1 MSVKIRLY
9 AVAAIAILVILV
21 GIAIGLS
28 EYTKNKNLERQH
40 FKQQETKFVVS
51 STLNISAA
59 LFRSGSNL
67 SDCKKILDLKDHEL
81 WLPPGNYFLDV
92 KLAEGKSYFFPVPVS
107 GYQSGPDEGAFAITI
122 RDKTETA
129 PKLLNDIPE
138 YAYVPAGH
146 FLFGDRINPQ
156 EPHYVWLTSYY
167 IGRFEVSNLEF
178 QQFIQDPS
186 GYDDLK
192 NWNTAGTQWKQNNQN
207 RSSALLKPT
216 DADYSRFGQPDQP
229 VTNVSWYEASAYC
242 KWLTRKIGGTK
253 WLFSLP
259 SEAEWE
265 KAARGPDGFDYG
277 LGMKLSDDEVAL
289 YNWKKNPTAE
299 VTVVGNSE
307 SGKKFRP
314 NRYGLYHASGNVV
327 EWTTS
332 VFLPFNRSKPYD
344 EYQRNRDDLNGQ
356 RVARGGS
363 WYSASIALLYLAYRD
378 AFQPDIRN
386 HDLGFRIVAK
396 QLP

>member
-9 AVAAIAILVILV
+9 AVAAITILVVAV

-28 EYTKNKNLERQH
+28 EYKKNKDLEKQH
-40 FKQQETKFVVS
+40 FEQQETKFIVS
-51 STLNISAA
+51 STFDISAS
-59 LFRSGSNL
+59 LFRTGKNL
-67 SDCKKILDLKDHEL
+67 SDCQKVFDLKEPEI

-92 KLAEGKSYFFPVPVS
+92 KLPGGKSFLYPVAVS
-107 GYQSGPDEGAFAITI
+107 GYQSGPEEGALTVTI
-122 RDKTETA
+122 REQTETP
-129 PKLLNDIPE
+129 PKLIEDIPE
-138 YAYVPAGH
+138 YAFIPAGN
-146 FLFGDRINPQ
+146 FLIGDRINPQ
-156 EPHYVWLTSYY
+156 EPHYVWLTSYF
-167 IGRFEVSNLEF
+167 IGRFEVTNLEF
-178 QQFIQDPS
+178 QQFMRDPT

-192 NWNTAGTQWKQNNQN
+192 NWNASGIQWKQNNQN
-207 RSSALLKPT
+207 RSSAFLKQT
-216 DADYSRFGQPDQP
+216 DADYSRFGQPGQP

-242 KWLTRKIGGTK
+242 KWLTRKFGGKK

-277 LGMKLSDDEVAL
+277 LGMKLSDDEVSL
-289 YNWKKNPTAE
+289 YNWKKNPSAD

-307 SGKKFRP
+307 SRKKFRP

-344 EYQRNRDDLNGQ
+344 EYQRNREDLNGH

-396 QLP
+396 PLP